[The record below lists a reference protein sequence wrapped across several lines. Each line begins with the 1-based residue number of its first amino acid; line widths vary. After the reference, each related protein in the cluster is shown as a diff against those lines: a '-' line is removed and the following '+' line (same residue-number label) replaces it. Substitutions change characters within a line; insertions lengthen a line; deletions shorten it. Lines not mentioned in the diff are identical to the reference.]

1 MEYNYTKQWKQQ
13 EQRALQ
19 KEYCKRTM
27 FQVFIPDKEYGDYWT
42 WLNVIGYRVK
52 AKYSSWTHWKREW
65 VEGKVYQV
73 DPAYFTAEITERM
86 NIRKYL
92 VAKFIYY
99 FREKKTRIIPFY
111 KPANPELP
119 ILPKNE
125 EIPLNVGKW
134 CNNASPE
141 LNKDIIMIESSNHQ
155 LKGSYNR
162 TLGRSLSGNGKLTR
176 EDLKHPVFNNDPVF
190 QIIRDY
196 KPLWNLYCNGIDK
209 KFKYY
214 PKINKEDNT
223 DRRGGLNCND
233 LTVGGNI
240 NYYPDGLEKLPKRTS
255 SDLTFYRRF
264 IPYYVDNYLGR
275 NINTRR
281 EYKIALYL
289 YTVLN
294 YYSSALDKEGWYGK
308 LFPRH
313 KYKGEE
319 GKTLRKEVR
328 DWLKANR

>member
-1 MEYNYTKQWKQQ
+1 MNENGRWITLKDG
-13 EQRALQ
+13 R
-19 KEYCKRTM
+19 R
-27 FQVFIPDKEYGDYWT
+27 VFIKSTNEYMNDKIR
-42 WLNVIGYRVK
+42 NN
-52 AKYSSWTHWKREW
+52 
-65 VEGKVYQV
+65 KV
-73 DPAYFTAEITERM
+73 
-86 NIRKYL
+86 
-92 VAKFIYY
+92 
-99 FREKKTRIIPFY
+99 
-111 KPANPELP
+111 
-119 ILPKNE
+119 
-125 EIPLNVGKW
+125 
-134 CNNASPE
+134 
-141 LNKDIIMIESSNHQ
+141 
-155 LKGSYNR
+155 
-162 TLGRSLSGNGKLTR
+162 
-176 EDLKHPVFNNDPVF
+176 
-190 QIIRDY
+190 
-196 KPLWNLYCNGIDK
+196 
-209 KFKYY
+209 